1 MSLLGYAKAV
11 SGHREEAVKVLTQL
25 RELQKQRYVPLYSI
39 ALIYVG
45 LDQKVQAFE
54 WLENA
59 FTDHSGAMIYLKVEP
74 MLDSLRTDPRFADLL
89 RRMHAS

>member
-25 RELQKQRYVPLYSI
+25 RELQKQGYVPLYSI

-45 LDQKVQAFE
+45 LDQKDQA
-54 WLENA
+54 L
-59 FTDHSGAMIYLKVEP
+59 
-74 MLDSLRTDPRFADLL
+74 
-89 RRMHAS
+89 